1 MHQTAPTTNNYLAQD
16 VSSVFTAEKLWA
28 RDRPSD
34 FKGASGTHGEERQSA
49 LTGPSVKTGIQ
60 EGRLLYR
67 EMRERSLPAKLSLY
81 FLIHCLCLSSLS
93 KKQVSFNSMAEV
105 TIHSDFRVQENKIH
119 FSPFYLPWS
128 GGVKCH
134 DLNYWMLSFKPA
146 FSLSSFTLIRRL
158 FSSSSLSAIRV
169 VIICIS
175 EVVDIS
181 PGNLDSS
188 LCFIQPGISHDVL
201 CM

>member
-146 FSLSSFTLIRRL
+146 FSLSA
-158 FSSSSLSAIRV
+158 FSSGGSLVPLHFLPLEWYHLHIWGCWYFSQQSWFQLVLHSAQNFAW
-169 VIICIS
+169 CI
-175 EVVDIS
+175 
-181 PGNLDSS
+181 
-188 LCFIQPGISHDVL
+188 
-201 CM
+201 